1 MKNILLIIILVI
13 NFDSLKSQPLKLTI
27 DESIDLAIENN
38 ENLKN
43 SYLEEKISKALSK
56 EYLSI
61 GLPQINF
68 DGGVKYNHEV
78 QKSLI
83 DISRFMPGVPEGTEQ
98 EVQFGQT
105 YDGRMDLT
113 LDQMIFN
120 GSYFVGLSAAK
131 ELVNLSEKLT
141 VRNIIDINE
150 SVQKAYYT
158 VLNTKK
164 RIELVDINLSRLNTL
179 LEQTK
184 KLYDNGFVEKLDLN
198 RIMVSFNNLKSEK
211 IKASR
216 LYQLSKEVF
225 NFQIG
230 IPIGTE
236 IELIDE
242 LSEDLIYSFIY
253 SLEDFDYSQ
262 RIEYSIMQTDKNLK
276 FYDLKNNRSQYLPQI
291 YANYNYGYNTS
302 SSNYNLFFDSDRW
315 KSFGTL
321 GFKIIVPIFDGFLKR
336 SKINQSKYKIEQV
349 ENQMLFLERSINLQV
364 NQAISSYEN
373 TKESIIVS
381 KQNLELAK
389 DVYLATER
397 KFKEGVGSNLE
408 LIDSNNSLKTAQNQ
422 YYNSLYESV
431 IASIEIKK
439 TLGTL
444 LNKQI

>member
-1 MKNILLIIILVI
+1 MKNILLAIFLVFNI
-13 NFDSLKSQPLKLTI
+13 NYLMSQPLKLTLE
-27 DESIDLAIENN
+27 ESINLAIENN

-43 SYLEEKISKALSK
+43 SYLEEKISKAITK

-105 YDGRMDLT
+105 YDGRMDLF
-113 LDQMIFN
+113 LNQMIFN

-141 VRNIIDINE
+141 ERDIIDINE

-164 RIELVDINLSRLNTL
+164 RIELVDINILRLSTL
-179 LEQTK
+179 LNQTQ
-184 KLYDNGFVEKLDLN
+184 KLFENGFVEKLDVD
-198 RIMVSFNNLKSEK
+198 RIRVSYNNLKSEK
-211 IKASR
+211 IKADR

-230 IPIGTE
+230 VPIGSE
-236 IELIDE
+236 IELVGE
-242 LSEDLIYSFIY
+242 LTEDLVNNFNY
-253 SLEDFDYSQ
+253 SLEDFDYSK
-262 RIEYSIMQTDKNLK
+262 RIEYSILQTDKNLK
-276 FYDLKNNRSQYLPQI
+276 FYDLKNNRSQYLPQV

-302 SSNYNLFFDSDRW
+302 SSDYNLFFDSNRW

-364 NQAISSYEN
+364 NQSILSYEN
-373 TKESIIVS
+373 TKETILVS
-381 KQNLELAK
+381 KQNLDLAE
-389 DVYLATER
+389 DVYIATEI

-408 LIDSNNSLKTAQNQ
+408 LIDSNNSLKIAQNQ
-422 YYNSLYESV
+422 YYNSLYESI

-444 LNKQI
+444 LNK

>member
-1 MKNILLIIILVI
+1 MQETDQSDLLDIM
-13 NFDSLKSQPLKLTI
+13 NSLLL
-27 DESIDLAIENN
+27 
-38 ENLKN
+38 
-43 SYLEEKISKALSK
+43 
-56 EYLSI
+56 
-61 GLPQINF
+61 
-68 DGGVKYNHEV
+68 
-78 QKSLI
+78 
-83 DISRFMPGVPEGTEQ
+83 
-98 EVQFGQT
+98 
-105 YDGRMDLT
+105 GR
-113 LDQMIFN
+113 
-120 GSYFVGLSAAK
+120 
-131 ELVNLSEKLT
+131 
-141 VRNIIDINE
+141 
-150 SVQKAYYT
+150 
-158 VLNTKK
+158 NTKK
-164 RIELVDINLSRLNTL
+164 RIELVDINLSRLNAL

-184 KLYDNGFVEKLDLN
+184 KLYDNGFVEKLDVD
-198 RIMVSFNNLKSEK
+198 RIKVSFNNLKSEK
-211 IKASR
+211 IKADR

-230 IPIGTE
+230 VSIGTE
-236 IELIDE
+236 IELIGE
-242 LSEDLIYSFIY
+242 LSEDLIYSFNY

-262 RIEYSIMQTDKNLK
+262 RIEYSILQTDKNLK
-276 FYDLKNNRSQYLPQI
+276 FYDLKNNRSQYLPQV

-373 TKESIIVS
+373 TKETILVS
-381 KQNLELAK
+381 KQNLELAE

-408 LIDSNNSLKTAQNQ
+408 LIDSNNSLKIAQNQ

-444 LNKQI
+444 LNK

>member
-1 MKNILLIIILVI
+1 MKNILLAIFLVFNI
-13 NFDSLKSQPLKLTI
+13 NYLKSQPLKLTLE
-27 DESIDLAIENN
+27 ESINLAIENN

-43 SYLEEKISKALSK
+43 SYLEEKISKAITK

-105 YDGRMDLT
+105 YDGRMDLF
-113 LDQMIFN
+113 LNQMIFN

-131 ELVNLSEKLT
+131 ELVNLSEKFT
-141 VRNIIDINE
+141 ERDIIDINE

-164 RIELVDINLSRLNTL
+164 RIELVDINILRLSTL
-179 LEQTK
+179 LNQTQ
-184 KLYDNGFVEKLDLN
+184 KLFENGFVEKLDVD
-198 RIMVSFNNLKSEK
+198 RIRVSYNNLKSEK
-211 IKASR
+211 IKADR

-230 IPIGTE
+230 VPVGSE
-236 IELIDE
+236 IELVGE
-242 LSEDLIYSFIY
+242 LTEDLVNNFNY
-253 SLEDFDYSQ
+253 SLEDFDYSK
-262 RIEYSIMQTDKNLK
+262 RIEYSILQTDKNLK
-276 FYDLKNNRSQYLPQI
+276 FYDLKNNRSQYLPQV

-302 SSNYNLFFDSDRW
+302 SSDYNLFFDSNRW

-364 NQAISSYEN
+364 NQSILSYEN
-373 TKESIIVS
+373 TKETILVS
-381 KQNLELAK
+381 KQNLDLAE
-389 DVYLATER
+389 DVYIATEI

-408 LIDSNNSLKTAQNQ
+408 LIDSNNSLKIAQNQ
-422 YYNSLYESV
+422 YYNSLYESI

-444 LNKQI
+444 LNK